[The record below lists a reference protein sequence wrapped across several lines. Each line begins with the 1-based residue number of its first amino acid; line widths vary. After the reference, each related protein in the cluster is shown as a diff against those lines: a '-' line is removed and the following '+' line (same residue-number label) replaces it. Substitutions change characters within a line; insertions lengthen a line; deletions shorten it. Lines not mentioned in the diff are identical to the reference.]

1 MREIMGANEYEEVEH
16 HLVKLNGAM
25 VEFETAIKNALN
37 AFETNTMV
45 QEFYSSGKY
54 GTTIAER
61 LRTYRQVVNKYVE
74 SLSTG
79 DNSLVVN
86 TKRFVS
92 NQIDLLMSQSVGY
105 TRTDSYNGRREGNRQ
120 WNHQ

>member
-1 MREIMGANEYEEVEH
+1 MNEILNVSDYESVEKN
-16 HLVKLNGAM
+16 LAIMNGAM
-25 VEFETAIKNALN
+25 AEFESDVKNALN
-37 AFETNTMV
+37 AFETNAMV

-61 LRTYRQVVNKYVE
+61 LETYRNAVNKYV
-74 SLSTG
+74 SALSSG

-92 NQIDLLMSQSVGY
+92 NQIDLLMSQSRGY

-120 WNHQ
+120 